1 VSTLAALS
9 ASHGTD
15 CSFSRHTQSFE
26 LPSARCRT
34 LVSERPSTAFIGA
47 MTSAFSLSSTRTS
60 WWNEFPF
67 SELM

>member
-1 VSTLAALS
+1 M
-9 ASHGTD
+9 
-15 CSFSRHTQSFE
+15 
-26 LPSARCRT
+26 
-34 LVSERPSTAFIGA
+34 TAFIGA